1 MATDV
6 SGINDLLSIG
16 TSGLLSGGTVVDAM
30 GGSETVSAFQGQLD
44 QAMQQGRENESAGET
59 LSVLDDSATE
69 ASDTS
74 IELAAA
80 EPSMKRPELA
90 GKKDAGLS
98 TIDNA
103 RVYVRKAKEACED
116 LETALEES
124 AGTQFLSEL
133 KSFFLSLSN
142 CDLDNISLDEDG
154 LEALGDMLVQ
164 AGFDQAAVEELISD
178 LTLTLDASNGTITVS
193 EFMDSLFDLPAADEA
208 DVTEADVLMSTSD
221 LPYIQSLLSMMGVD
235 EEKISAIMDEV
246 SQGTRGFNF
255 EAFIEQLE
263 QLFDGAEETG
273 SSYLGSLFQTDAND
287 DSYVTLLEQ
296 LGLAAFVEEDGPL
309 TLSQLINA
317 FEQKF
322 DQQKEDLDLSAQAD
336 DTLSLFSDTG
346 ALSTDS
352 GRQALLSQLLSGMQI
367 QDSAQENIPASTVV
381 TTGSDAMTQEIQD
394 WFQTSF
400 LNQVK
405 SSDATTQSMDV
416 DTELSLDQTN
426 SLSMNYSAQKEE
438 PSHIPLKITPLEAP
452 VGETAGTG
460 TSQQSGTSS
469 GTETQTLVWGVETS
483 TTTTGVNTSGTQK
496 VHQALSTLPDFVTR
510 QVGKSIV
517 RAVSTGDDTIRM
529 QLKPPELGRVYMSID
544 HSGNSMKVSVIT
556 EHQSAKDI
564 LTANVN
570 EIKTILSSSGISLDS
585 FDVDMSSDF
594 RQSMADARAKDQ
606 SAGKRQ
612 SKDGSDGQSREADAD
627 NLTVQTADISDSG
640 SLHFVA

>member
-103 RVYVRKAKEACED
+103 RVYVRKAKEAYED
-116 LETALEES
+116 LETALDES
-124 AGTQFLSEL
+124 VGTQFLSEL

-208 DVTEADVLMSTSD
+208 DVTEADVLMATSD
-221 LPYIQSLLSMMGVD
+221 LPYIQSLLSMMGVE

-405 SSDATTQSMDV
+405 SSDTTTQSMDV

-469 GTETQTLVWGVETS
+469 GTETQTLVLGVETS

-594 RQSMADARAKDQ
+594 RQSMADARAQDQ

>member
-103 RVYVRKAKEACED
+103 RVYVRKAKEAYED
-116 LETALEES
+116 LETALDES
-124 AGTQFLSEL
+124 VGTQFLSEL

-208 DVTEADVLMSTSD
+208 DVTEADVLMATSD
-221 LPYIQSLLSMMGVD
+221 LPYIQSLLSMMGVE

-469 GTETQTLVWGVETS
+469 GTETQTLVLGVETS

-594 RQSMADARAKDQ
+594 RQSMADARAQDQ